1 MHQIDRRRILKAG
14 AAGALLGGL
23 TPGLGRGSALAAD
36 AVPIRL
42 WLQSQWWTDEYAA
55 ACEKAI
61 GVRIQNTTTANN
73 PTTFSKLMAGGG
85 RAVDVVQIAGPFIPP
100 MADQGVLQPI
110 DMSQIPNAKALYTDF
125 AKPQYA
131 FGKDGKQYGVPF
143 VWGYDS
149 LLYNADK
156 VGPSDSFGVL
166 FDDKY
171 KGHIGL
177 RDDAF
182 FGLSTAALFLGKDK
196 PFALETKDLQDVKKF
211 LISKKP
217 IIRTFWSSFAD
228 VTTLMKN
235 GDIWATAGW
244 LPIYWVLKQT
254 EKMNVRYPVPKEG
267 APGWVACMVI
277 PKETK
282 SVEAAH
288 RYINWM
294 LSADWAMPIA
304 RDKGYYS
311 TGSLGVA
318 GLPVEIKQALNY
330 DELDGLM
337 KRLKWSGFPPNL
349 QDWTEAWTEF
359 KAA

>member
-196 PFALETKDLQDVKKF
+196 PFALGRR
-211 LISKKP
+211 IS
-217 IIRTFWSSFAD
+217 R
-228 VTTLMKN
+228 M
-235 GDIWATAGW
+235 
-244 LPIYWVLKQT
+244 
-254 EKMNVRYPVPKEG
+254 
-267 APGWVACMVI
+267 
-277 PKETK
+277 
-282 SVEAAH
+282 
-288 RYINWM
+288 
-294 LSADWAMPIA
+294 
-304 RDKGYYS
+304 
-311 TGSLGVA
+311 
-318 GLPVEIKQALNY
+318 
-330 DELDGLM
+330 
-337 KRLKWSGFPPNL
+337 
-349 QDWTEAWTEF
+349 
-359 KAA
+359 